1 MKIYDSFLFNGELDM
16 LQCRLVQLE
25 NSPVYK
31 HILVE
36 ALTDHQGRPKPLHYA
51 ANKERFAPWR
61 DRIIHVIADVAD
73 GPSPYGAAADAM
85 AREGAQREAI
95 HRGLIGADASD
106 MLILADCDEIPSDEA
121 VAAAAAG
128 VTGVLEMMQCVFYVD
143 LLYAPLRTSVI
154 TTVGAALAQGMMAA
168 RRDGWVSGPA
178 LCGGAAGGYHLG
190 WLGGEQAVE
199 AKLAA
204 HCHMECN
211 EDVRKVVSAGLHW
224 RTGANPF
231 ARYGYGGPLQRVDID
246 STWPRWVTERR
257 CPASWFRPRDL

>member
-1 MKIYDSFLFNGELDM
+1 MKLYDSFLFNSELDM

-25 NSPVYK
+25 SSPVYR

-36 ALTDHQGRPKPLHYA
+36 ARTDHQGRPKPLYYA
-51 ANKERFAPWR
+51 DNRERFAPWR
-61 DRIIHVIADVAD
+61 DRIIHVITDLPD
-73 GPSPYGAAADAM
+73 QPSPYGAAADAM

-95 HRGLIGADASD
+95 VRGLGEAEAGD

-128 VTGVLEMMQCVFYVD
+128 HTGVLEMHQCVFYVD
-143 LLYAPLRTSVI
+143 LLYAPLRTSVVS
-154 TTVGAALAQGMMAA
+154 TAGAALAQGMMAA
-168 RRDGWVSGPA
+168 RRDGWVRGPV
-178 LCGGAAGGYHLG
+178 LCGGPRGGHHLG

-204 HCHMECN
+204 HCHIECN
-211 EDVRKVVSAGLHW
+211 EDVRKVVATGAHW

-246 STWPRWVTERR
+246 SSWPRWVAGRH
-257 CPASWFRPRDL
+257 CPDSWFRPRE